1 MAVPG
6 MRWQESVRAPNK
18 NPFLEEAMPAIDTKA
33 DSKIAAKSNGAT
45 AKLPHLVTELP
56 GPKAKQLVDRD
67 HAVVSPS
74 YTRDYPLVAKTGR
87 GAMIEDVDGNTF
99 LDFAAGIAVCAT
111 GHCHPEVVAAI
122 QKQASE
128 LIHMSGTDFYY
139 PNLVDLAE
147 KLAAIAPGKEP
158 KRVYFGNSGA
168 EAIEAAIKLVKY
180 HTKRDK
186 LIGFHGAFHGRT
198 MGALSLTA
206 SRSIQRKGF
215 GTLLS
220 GVFHMPFPDTYRGT
234 YGVRPECASA
244 DCLSYLENELFRR
257 RVDPDEVA
265 GIFIEPIQG
274 EGGYLPAPAD
284 FLQGLQRICRKHGIL
299 LVADEVQSGMGRT
312 GKWWA
317 SDHAGIEPDIICTA
331 KGIASGMPLS
341 AIIARADVMNWVPGA
356 HASTFGGNPV
366 CIAAS
371 IATLGLLENQYMANA
386 ARMGDYIMKRTADW
400 REKHKIVGEVRGRG
414 LMIGIEFVRDQKTKE
429 KANDLRNKLVQMAFH
444 KGLLVLGSGD
454 TTLRLCPPLLIGEAQ
469 ADFALDTLEACITEL
484 ERSL

>member
-1 MAVPG
+1 MHVT
-6 MRWQESVRAPNK
+6 
-18 NPFLEEAMPAIDTKA
+18 DTKV
-33 DSKIAAKSNGAT
+33 DS
-45 AKLPHLVTELP
+45 KLPHLITELP
-56 GPKAKQLVDRD
+56 GPKAKKLVERD
-67 HAVVSPS
+67 HHVVSPS
-74 YTRDYPLVAKTGR
+74 YTRDYPLVAKVGR
-87 GAMIEDVDGNTF
+87 GATVEDVDGNSF
-99 LDFAAGIAVCAT
+99 LDFAAGIAVVAT

-122 QKQASE
+122 QKQAAE

-139 PNLVDLAE
+139 PSMVELAE

-158 KRVYFGNSGA
+158 RRVYFGNSGA
-168 EAIEAAIKLVKY
+168 EAIEAAIKLVKF

-186 LIGFHGAFHGRT
+186 LIAFHGSFHGRT

-206 SRSIQRKGF
+206 SRAVQRKGF

-234 YGVRPECASA
+234 YGVRPETASA

-274 EGGYLPAPAD
+274 EGGYLPAPAE
-284 FLQGLQRICRKHGIL
+284 FLQGLQRICRKHGIM

-317 SDHAGIEPDIICTA
+317 CDHAGIEPDIICTA

-341 AIIARADVMNWVPGA
+341 AIIARASVMNWTPGA

-371 IATLGLLENQYMANA
+371 LATISLLERNYIANA
-386 ARMGDYIMKRTADW
+386 AQMGEFIRSLTADW
-400 REKHKIVGEVRGRG
+400 TTRHKIVGEVRGKG
-414 LMIGIEFVRDQKTKE
+414 LMIGIEIVRDQKTKE
-429 KANDLRNKLVQMAFH
+429 RAPDLRNRLVQMAFH
-444 KGLLVLGSGD
+444 KGLLILGSGD
-454 TTLRLCPPLLIGEAQ
+454 TTLRFCPPLLIDEEQ
-469 ADFALDTLEACITEL
+469 AEFAVRTVDACITEI
-484 ERSL
+484 ERAM